1 MNREA
6 GLEYGFSWW
15 RRAAAVAAAGT
26 LSLSLVGCE
35 KPADEQ
41 HVAQPEIVST
51 EDPSPVDGGL
61 NAETSS
67 KYPNIE
73 NTAGFSD
80 DESLKVCFQGKEYA
94 LSWGDAL
101 ISSGWDKT
109 ATEVDST
116 RCEGKGYPRDG
127 WKLATLR
134 AFLVTILKEVCT
146 IILSPHTRIT

>member
-1 MNREA
+1 M
-6 GLEYGFSWW
+6 
-15 RRAAAVAAAGT
+15 AAAGT
-26 LSLSLVGCE
+26 LSLGLVGCE

-41 HVAQPEIVST
+41 QHVTQPEVVST
-51 EDPSPVDGGL
+51 EDTSSVDGGL
-61 NAETSS
+61 EAEASS

-80 DESLKVCFQGKEYA
+80 DENLIVCLQGKEYA

-127 WKLATLR
+127 GKSWKLATLH

>member
-1 MNREA
+1 MGKGSER
-6 GLEYGFSWW
+6 
-15 RRAAAVAAAGT
+15 VT
-26 LSLSLVGCE
+26 VT
-35 KPADEQ
+35 KQ
-41 HVAQPEIVST
+41 IVST
-51 EDPSPVDGGL
+51 EDTSPVDDGL
-61 NAETSS
+61 EVEASS

-127 WKLATLR
+127 WKELETGYTLR

-146 IILSPHTRIT
+146 IILSPHTRITQMGITFELWIMAR